1 MLTLILAI
9 LIAAALKSRS
19 LLRTAFDGRH
29 SQTEEEAA
37 ISRFDMKPE
46 MTREQTK
53 PRISGWLSVLSP
65 EDVAVRS
72 ERGML
77 RGQVFPPLS
86 GDTDAPWA
94 ILFHGGEGT
103 DGSQMLDVA
112 CELSLAGYRVLVP
125 DLYAHG
131 NSDGGLSSLGAADA
145 QDVLTWLDWVL
156 GEKPD
161 ARVVLMG
168 QDEGALAV
176 LLAQAKGLPQ
186 AVTAAAAE
194 SPTLDIPQ
202 IARETLED
210 AGESVG
216 ALEEALLGA
225 AYRLAFGERLERI
238 SEERFAGGGVPTL
251 LFAGTLDEQSPAYVA
266 QDIAAAMGGRAQVC
280 LIEGATHGMARY
292 VDPEQYYDALL
303 TFFREQLAENEP
315 S

>member
-1 MLTLILAI
+1 MAV
-9 LIAAALKSRS
+9 LIAAALKSRA
-19 LLRTAFDGRH
+19 LLRTAFDGRP

-37 ISRFDMKPE
+37 VSRFDMKAE
-46 MTREQTK
+46 MTKAQTQ
-53 PRISGWLSVLSP
+53 PRISGWLSVLSS
-65 EDVAVRS
+65 EEVAVRS

-77 RGQVFPPLS
+77 CGQVFPPLS
-86 GDTDAPWA
+86 GDPDAPWA
-94 ILFHGGEGT
+94 ILFHGGAGT

-131 NSDGGLSSLGAADA
+131 KSDGELSSLGAADA
-145 QDVLTWLDWVL
+145 QDILTWVDWVL

-161 ARVVLMG
+161 ARIVLMG

-176 LLAQAKGLPQ
+176 LLAQEKGLPQ
-186 AVTAAAAE
+186 AVAAVAAE

-210 AGESVG
+210 AGEPVG

-225 AYRLAFGERLERI
+225 AYRLAFGEKLERI
-238 SEERFAGGGVPTL
+238 DEARLAGGGVPTL

-266 QDIAAAMGGRAQVC
+266 QDIAAAMGSRAQVC

-292 VDPEQYYDALL
+292 VDPEQYYDTLL
-303 TFFREQLAENEP
+303 AFLREQLEENEP
-315 S
+315 

>member
-94 ILFHGGEGT
+94 ILFHGGAGT

-145 QDVLTWLDWVL
+145 QDVLTWVDWVL

-176 LLAQAKGLPQ
+176 LLAQEKGLPQ
-186 AVTAAAAE
+186 AVAAVAAE
-194 SPTLDIPQ
+194 SRRWIFPKSPGKRWRTQ
-202 IARETLED
+202 GRA
-210 AGESVG
+210 SVRWRKCCLVRRIVWRSEKG
-216 ALEEALLGA
+216 SNGYPKNGLRAAACRRCFSRVRWMSSRLLMS
-225 AYRLAFGERLERI
+225 RRI
-238 SEERFAGGGVPTL
+238 SPLRWAVGQRS
-251 LFAGTLDEQSPAYVA
+251 A
-266 QDIAAAMGGRAQVC
+266 
-280 LIEGATHGMARY
+280 
-292 VDPEQYYDALL
+292 
-303 TFFREQLAENEP
+303 
-315 S
+315 

>member
-9 LIAAALKSRS
+9 LIAAALRSRS

-94 ILFHGGEGT
+94 ILFHGGAGT

-145 QDVLTWLDWVL
+145 QDVLAWVDWVM
-156 GEKPD
+156 GEEVG

-176 LLAQAKGLPQ
+176 LLAGEKGLPQ
-186 AVTAAAAE
+186 AVAAVAVD
-194 SPTLDIPQ
+194 SPILDIPQ
-202 IARETLED
+202 KAREMLEE
-210 AGESVG
+210 AGENVG
-216 ALEEALLGA
+216 ALDEALLGM
-225 AYRLAFGERLERI
+225 AYRLAFGEKLERI
-238 SEERFAGGGVPTL
+238 GKQRFANTHVPTL
-251 LFAGTLDEQSPAYVA
+251 LFTGTLDEQSPAYLA
-266 QDIAAAMGGRAQVC
+266 QDIADAMSGRAQVC
-280 LIEGATHGMARY
+280 FIEGATHGMARY

-303 TFFREQLAENEP
+303 TFFREQLEENEP
-315 S
+315 

>member
-1 MLTLILAI
+1 MLTLSLAI
-9 LIAAALKSRS
+9 LIAAALRSRS

-94 ILFHGGEGT
+94 ILL

-131 NSDGGLSSLGAADA
+131 KSDGELSSLGAADA
-145 QDVLTWLDWVL
+145 QDVLTWVDWVL

-161 ARVVLMG
+161 ARIVLMG

-176 LLAQAKGLPQ
+176 LLAQEKGLPQ
-186 AVTAAAAE
+186 AVTAVAAE

-216 ALEEALLGA
+216 ALEEVLLGA
-225 AYRLAFGERLERI
+225 AYRLAFGEKLERI

-266 QDIAAAMGGRAQVC
+266 QDIAAAMGSRAEVC

-303 TFFREQLAENEP
+303 AFFREQLEENEP
-315 S
+315 

>member
-1 MLTLILAI
+1 
-9 LIAAALKSRS
+9 
-19 LLRTAFDGRH
+19 
-29 SQTEEEAA
+29 
-37 ISRFDMKPE
+37 
-46 MTREQTK
+46 
-53 PRISGWLSVLSP
+53 
-65 EDVAVRS
+65 
-72 ERGML
+72 
-77 RGQVFPPLS
+77 
-86 GDTDAPWA
+86 
-94 ILFHGGEGT
+94 
-103 DGSQMLDVA
+103 MLDVA

-145 QDVLTWLDWVL
+145 QDVLTWVDWVL

-186 AVTAAAAE
+186 AVTAVAAE

-216 ALEEALLGA
+216 ALEEVLLSA
-225 AYRLAFGERLERI
+225 AYRLAFGEKLERI

-266 QDIAAAMGGRAQVC
+266 QDIAAAMGSRAQVC

>member
-9 LIAAALKSRS
+9 LIAAALRSRS

-46 MTREQTK
+46 MIREQTK

-94 ILFHGGEGT
+94 ILFHGGAGT

-145 QDVLTWLDWVL
+145 QDVLTWVDWVL

-186 AVTAAAAE
+186 AVAAAAAE
-194 SPTLDIPQ
+194 TRRWIFPKSQGKRWRTQGRASVRWREVRWGRRIVGVRRK
-202 IARETLED
+202 ARTDMPKNGL
-210 AGESVG
+210 
-216 ALEEALLGA
+216 
-225 AYRLAFGERLERI
+225 R
-238 SEERFAGGGVPTL
+238 
-251 LFAGTLDEQSPAYVA
+251 
-266 QDIAAAMGGRAQVC
+266 AAACRRA
-280 LIEGATHGMARY
+280 
-292 VDPEQYYDALL
+292 
-303 TFFREQLAENEP
+303 FRGYTG
-315 S
+315 